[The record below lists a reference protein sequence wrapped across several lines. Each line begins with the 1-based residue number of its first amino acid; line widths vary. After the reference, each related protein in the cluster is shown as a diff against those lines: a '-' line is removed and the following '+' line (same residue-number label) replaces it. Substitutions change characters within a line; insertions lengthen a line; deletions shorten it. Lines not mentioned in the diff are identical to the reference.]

1 MSSFTTYIAGL
12 HKQLGNNT
20 APNGHGSTTSSP
32 HPPASTH
39 DLPSHSPLPSTP
51 SSGGLVLLPSQPLTS
66 GTVVPLPTQ
75 NTGNPHLL
83 HISNS
88 SVPSASMSHR
98 SQIPSS
104 NISPISVT
112 PGHSTCSSS
121 QPITTSYHK
130 SLRRILSQDQD
141 ISTSPRK
148 LRSRYIQT
156 TSGQLAIPHS

>member
-1 MSSFTTYIAGL
+1 MLS
-12 HKQLGNNT
+12 
-20 APNGHGSTTSSP
+20 STTSSSP

-39 DLPSHSPLPSTP
+39 NLPYRSTLSSTP
-51 SSGGLVLLPSQPLTS
+51 SSGGPVLLPSQPLTS
-66 GTVVPLPTQ
+66 GTVVPLPIQ
-75 NTGNPHLL
+75 DTGNPHLL